1 MIARPTPDVHGEILE
16 LSAPALVLDPD
27 SPRTDHRGLPLFRNI
42 VA

>member
-27 SPRTDHRGLPLFRNI
+27 SPRTDHEDGSPGTT
-42 VA
+42 VVP